1 MNFLFVCSANK
12 DRSKT
17 AEDYFSELY
26 PNINFDSAG
35 TNKKI
40 CNQLGTNYL
49 EHHQFDWADKVFV
62 MEMKHLKA
70 IKANYRDINF
80 SKIVVL
86 NIKDIYTFGSKE
98 LIEVLKEKISI

>member
-1 MNFLFVCSANK
+1 MNILFVCSANK

-17 AEDYFSELY
+17 AEDYFSEQF

-35 TNKKI
+35 TNNKI

-49 EHHQFDWADKVFV
+49 EDYQLAWADKVFV
-62 MEMKHLKA
+62 METKHLKA
-70 IKANYRDINF
+70 IKANYQDINF

-86 NIKDIYTFGSKE
+86 KIKDIYTFGSKE
-98 LIEVLKEKISI
+98 LIEVLKEKVSI